1 MFKLCQRLIV
11 CGVFSLSLIVAGHAF
26 AQQAAP
32 NPPDNPPGLTI
43 HVIQR
48 GENLYRIAL
57 RYGTTVQELV
67 DLNGITNAGSIL
79 VGQRLLVPAISD
91 EPTIPQAHTVQPGE
105 TLATIA
111 ELYGVEVQTLL
122 NLNEIT
128 DQNRIYPGQLIR
140 LVLESVESAV
150 STADPDAAA
159 TTTATV
165 PTPEE
170 TPEETADLGI
180 VSAVTDSNTSIDS
193 DNGSTPFIH
202 TVRPGETL
210 FRIAV
215 SYGLTVNDLASANAI
230 ADPTL
235 IYSGQRLIIPNL
247 EVPEADIDLP
257 APLTRLSIQPL
268 IFKEGETGSIR
279 VESAETINLT
289 GRFLGRELRLIR
301 LDDGNQH
308 AAIIGIPLG
317 TEAGLYPIELF
328 ITNADSSQSTYVF
341 TVRIIEGIYGAQNIR
356 LSGDQAS
363 LYDPA
368 MDETELN
375 LLAGIT
381 GPFSAERFF
390 DGPLSLPAAAAMNAP
405 FGIRRSI
412 NQGGFDRFHTGADFA
427 TPPGVNVFAA
437 AGGRIVLADLL
448 NIRGNTVVI
457 DHGWGIFTAYAHLS
471 QRLVTVG
478 EIVQTGQVI
487 GTAGSTGRSTGPH
500 LHWEVWVNGIPV
512 NPLQWAQV
520 SFP

>member
-1 MFKLCQRLIV
+1 MFKLCKRLIAF
-11 CGVFSLSLIVAGHAF
+11 GIFSLLLVITGYAY

-32 NPPDNPPGLTI
+32 NTTGDQPGLTI

-91 EPTIPQAHTVQPGE
+91 EPIIPESHTVQPGE

-111 ELYGVEVQTLL
+111 ELYGLGIQTLL

-140 LVLESVESAV
+140 LIPESTESPID
-150 STADPDAAA
+150 SDA
-159 TTTATV
+159 TE
-165 PTPEE
+165 TPMAPAPPSEE
-170 TPEETADLGI
+170 TPDTAAELGI
-180 VSAVTDSNTSIDS
+180 VSAVLDSNIEVETDSN
-193 DNGSTPFIH
+193 STPFIH

-235 IYSGQRLIIPNL
+235 IYSGQRLIVPNL
-247 EVPEADIDLP
+247 EIPEAEVDLP
-257 APLTRLSIQPL
+257 TPLTRLSIQPL

-279 VESAETINLT
+279 VNSSEAINLT
-289 GRFLGRELRLIR
+289 GRFLGRDLRMINLE
-301 LDDGNQH
+301 GGVQH
-308 AAIIGIPLG
+308 AAVVGIPLG
-317 TEAGLYPIELF
+317 TEAGLYPVELF
-328 ITNADSSQSTYVF
+328 ITRADNSQSTYVF
-341 TVRIIEGIYGAQNIR
+341 MVRIIEGIYGAQNIR

-363 LYDPA
+363 LYDPII
-368 MDETELN
+368 DETELN
-375 LLAGIT
+375 LLAGIA
-381 GPFSAERFF
+381 GPFSNERFF

-405 FGIRRSI
+405 FGVRRSI
-412 NQGGFDRFHTGADFA
+412 NGGGFDRYHTGADFA

-437 AGGRIVLADLL
+437 AGGRVVLADLL
-448 NIRGNTVVI
+448 NIRGNTIVI

-478 EIVQTGQVI
+478 EVVQTGQVI

-500 LHWEVWVNGIPV
+500 LHWEVWVNGVPV
-512 NPLQWAQV
+512 NPLQWAQL